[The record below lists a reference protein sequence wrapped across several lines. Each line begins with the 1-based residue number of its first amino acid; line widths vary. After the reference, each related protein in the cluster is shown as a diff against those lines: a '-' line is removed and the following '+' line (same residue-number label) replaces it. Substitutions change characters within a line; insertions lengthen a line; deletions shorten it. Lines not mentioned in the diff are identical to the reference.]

1 MVLSLLLAVA
11 PSLPAPF
18 DALEATCIVEN
29 CPFVLYA
36 PKGMVKFSKPAPDD
50 GSGVTVGVV
59 TIAPNVKR
67 CLVFSPGPSLDPSF
81 QLYPRRNARSATTR
95 RRPSSSSAASSSS

>member
-36 PKGMVKFSKPAPDD
+36 PKGMVKFS
-50 GSGVTVGVV
+50 
-59 TIAPNVKR
+59 
-67 CLVFSPGPSLDPSF
+67 
-81 QLYPRRNARSATTR
+81 
-95 RRPSSSSAASSSS
+95 